1 MTAQAQ
7 LLTII
12 LPTESL
18 ESAAAHEKPE
28 SLTHQEYCVLSGF
41 YPHQGATGTAP
52 TFYREATLRGI
63 IEPSEAATRYLDAL
77 RERGIIFG
85 WRIDAVATAEG
96 DEPPAI
102 LPEDIIKAGL
112 EGEFPG
118 SAKAELAFDPDC
130 FAYAEEPHE
139 IAKSVGFLWEAYAQQ
154 IIDHIVKRGRSEE
167 RARLSREDTALPSSA
182 IRSNG
187 HSE

>member
-1 MTAQAQ
+1 MTTQPQQ

-41 YPHQGATGTAP
+41 YPLQGTALSTP

-63 IEPSEAATRYLDAL
+63 IALDEAATRYLDAL
-77 RERGIIFG
+77 RDRGIIFG
-85 WRIDAVATAEG
+85 WRADAVPATV
-96 DEPPAI
+96 DEIPAL
-102 LPEDIIKAGL
+102 LPEDIVIAGKDS
-112 EGEFPG
+112 EIEG
-118 SAKAELAFDPDC
+118 SAKAELAFDPGC

-139 IAKSVGFLWEAYAQQ
+139 VETAIGFLWKQEGQK
-154 IIDHIVKRGRSEE
+154 IVDHIAKRAVIAERS
-167 RARLSREDTALPSSA
+167 R
-182 IRSNG
+182 NG
-187 HSE
+187 SVEQG